1 MIYPGTVEV
10 ASKGQA
16 YGGCPH
22 CKYQWADHMLWENHM
37 ERVHRIYQQ
46 QVLPI
51 CLHLIQAPVRPNRN
65 EHRYVRPVRTSN
77 PPPPLQEP
85 VKITFSE
92 QDFILLRCK
101 NHLEFKYP
109 NRNVWNVLNNLFL
122 PLRPRLFLYDIQ
134 PMDLH
139 ASWSCSHFTSTNQ
152 VDLNFLISLQ
162 IFQSSWTRPNV
173 HFMVPLFHYPS
184 LCLASGPPTC
194 NNLSSNLSLKS

>member
-1 MIYPGTVEV
+1 MRKPHGESTSNLSTASPSYMPSPDPGASETESQWTPLCSPSSDIYP
-10 ASKGQA
+10 
-16 YGGCPH
+16 P
-22 CKYQWADHMLWENHM
+22 L
-37 ERVHRIYQQ
+37 
-46 QVLPI
+46 
-51 CLHLIQAPVRPNRN
+51 
-65 EHRYVRPVRTSN
+65 
-77 PPPPLQEP
+77 PLQEP
-85 VKITFSE
+85 VKKTFSE

>member
-1 MIYPGTVEV
+1 MEV
-10 ASKGQA
+10 VLIVSTNEPTICYEKTTWREYIEFINSKSFLYA
-16 YGGCPH
+16 FTWSRR
-22 CKYQWADHMLWENHM
+22 QWD
-37 ERVHRIYQQ
+37 RIAMNTAMFAQFG
-46 QVLPI
+46 
-51 CLHLIQAPVRPNRN
+51 HL
-65 EHRYVRPVRTSN
+65 T
-77 PPPPLQEP
+77 PPPLQEP

>member
-22 CKYQWADHMLWENHM
+22 CKYQLADHMLWENHM

-65 EHRYVRPVRTSN
+65 EHRYVRPVRTYN
-77 PPPPLQEP
+77 PPPPQEP

-139 ASWSCSHFTSTNQ
+139 SSWSCSRFTSTNQ